1 MVTINQLIRDK
12 RIKRKKKNR
21 TAALMHCPQRK
32 GTCIKVFLMN
42 PRKPN
47 SAKRKVV
54 RVLLTTK
61 KRITCF
67 VPGIHHN
74 LQKHS
79 VVLVR
84 GKGPK
89 DLPGV
94 NYRLVRGKYDLKPV
108 ISRSSARSKYGKK
121 KL

>member
-1 MVTINQLIRDK
+1 MVTINQLVRNN
-12 RIKRKKKNR
+12 RIKKKKKNR
-21 TAALMHCPQRK
+21 TASLTSCPQLRA
-32 GTCIKVFLMN
+32 TCLKVFILT

-47 SAKRKVV
+47 SAKRKVA
-54 RVLLTTK
+54 RVLLTTQK
-61 KRITCF
+61 KITCF
-67 VPGIHHN
+67 IPGIGHN

-94 NYRLVRGKYDLKPV
+94 NYRLIRGKYDLKPV
-108 ISRSSARSKYGKK
+108 VSRSTARSKYGKK
-121 KL
+121 KT